1 MESFVE
7 KLGDIIPNTV
17 VSNVVHWILVVIVSA
32 GIVGGAGVMIFIMGK
47 KYVKY
52 FKDEQM
58 DEISVY
64 VGLLI
69 FALTMF
75 AADFIKSI
83 VSINLIAA
91 AITMFFEYSVIRG
104 IIQAENKEIKKQILK
119 YTAIAVGGIG
129 VFAVMVHFFGAI
141 GIIAV
146 PIGCLLAYSDR

>member
-1 MESFVE
+1 M
-7 KLGDIIPNTV
+7 V
-17 VSNVVHWILVVIVSA
+17 VSNVVHWILVVIVSE

-52 FKDEQM
+52 FKNEQM

-91 AITMFFEYSVIRG
+91 AIMMFFGYSVIKG
-104 IIQAENKEIKKQILK
+104 IIQAENEEIKKQILK

-129 VFAVMVHFFGAI
+129 VFAVMVHLFGVI
-141 GIIAV
+141 GVIAV
-146 PIGCLLAYSDR
+146 PLAFL

>member
-1 MESFVE
+1 ME
-7 KLGDIIPNTV
+7 
-17 VSNVVHWILVVIVSA
+17 
-32 GIVGGAGVMIFIMGK
+32 
-47 KYVKY
+47 
-52 FKDEQM
+52 Q
-58 DEISVY
+58 VY

-91 AITMFFEYSVIRG
+91 AIMMFFGYSVIRG
-104 IIQAENKEIKKQILK
+104 IIQAENEEIKKQILK

-146 PIGCLLAYSDR
+146 PLAFL